1 MMTFYT
7 GEDHAKYDE
16 MFEVICR
23 YAVSI
28 NEGGSK
34 AATFRWMVRKFYQEI
49 ERINGKD
56 HFKAKLDKTFEELE
70 PAEDER

>member
-7 GEDHAKYDE
+7 GQDHEEYDRK
-16 MFEVICR
+16 FAVICK

-28 NEGGSK
+28 SVGGSK
-34 AATFRWMVRKFYQEI
+34 AKTFRWMVDKFFNEI

-56 HFKAKLDKTFEELE
+56 HFKAKLDKTFEEL
-70 PAEDER
+70 

>member
-1 MMTFYT
+1 MQFYL
-7 GEDHAKYDE
+7 GPDINNYKK
-16 MFEVICR
+16 MFDVICK

-70 PAEDER
+70 PAEE